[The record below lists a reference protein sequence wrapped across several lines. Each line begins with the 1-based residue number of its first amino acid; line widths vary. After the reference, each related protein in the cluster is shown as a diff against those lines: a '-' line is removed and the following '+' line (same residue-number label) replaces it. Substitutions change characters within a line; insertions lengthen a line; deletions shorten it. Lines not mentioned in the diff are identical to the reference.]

1 MIFPFSSQL
10 LLMSPATP
18 RSQLQSCPAELW
30 SFICVFTAVW
40 RLRTI
45 KAVFLVSLHIDSSC
59 PHRNLGEAELCLQ
72 PSTVDT
78 GDPKPTTAGAQHRG
92 LL

>member
-45 KAVFLVSLHIDSSC
+45 RAVFLVSLHIDSSC
-59 PHRNLGEAELCLQ
+59 PHRNLGEAE
-72 PSTVDT
+72 PGTVDA
-78 GDPKPTTAGAQHRG
+78 GDPKPTTVGAQHCG